1 MSGKENPLWDTDLQ
15 LFTRSVTF
23 WHGSTAVRGSF
34 PEALLEL
41 SATYDNGRM
50 SFGGETRAV
59 AARKS
64 CLRIV
69 YCDNLCFCI
78 LSWKQCFVLEGPPT
92 VPGVPFLAISS

>member
-1 MSGKENPLWDTDLQ
+1 VSGKKNPLWDTDLQ

-41 SATYDNGRM
+41 SATYDNGSMPFR
-50 SFGGETRAV
+50 GETRAV

-64 CLRIV
+64 CLRSV
-69 YCDNLCFCI
+69 YCDFFLFRLFFLEFSHFC
-78 LSWKQCFVLEGPPT
+78 
-92 VPGVPFLAISS
+92 